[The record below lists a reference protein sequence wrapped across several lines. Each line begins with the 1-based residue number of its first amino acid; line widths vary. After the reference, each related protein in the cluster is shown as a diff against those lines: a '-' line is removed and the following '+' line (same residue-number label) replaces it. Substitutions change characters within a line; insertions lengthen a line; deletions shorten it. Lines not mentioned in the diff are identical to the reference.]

1 MPLYIVQSGDLDR
14 CYASLTDGQTL
25 KDRATQLPTKYKS
38 GALVTQYAAEMTLQR
53 ADTRQGYYSATN
65 PSWQLGSPDH
75 LTRLELSRFRSLP
88 FLMISF
94 DGSKPQ
100 NWSVTIL

>member
-1 MPLYIVQSGDLDR
+1 
-14 CYASLTDGQTL
+14 
-25 KDRATQLPTKYKS
+25 
-38 GALVTQYAAEMTLQR
+38 MTLQR

-65 PSWQLGSPDH
+65 PSWHLGSPDH

-100 NWSVTIL
+100 NWSVTVYDVYLHHHSDDDFDNKMTDHDDKYKDDNNDDDDDYEG